1 VTTKTDSHLTAA
13 VAGPVL
19 AAGALGALSALTGS
33 AWLMLLAGG
42 AVGLLVAALLL
53 RPRLGDLTVSMTG
66 PVRVAAGEPVTHRL
80 HVHNRGATSSPPL
93 RLTHALRGLEDRSV
107 YVVGLPPGGSA
118 DVDLSRSALHRGVAR
133 GCEIRLDSSA
143 PLGLLAASRT
153 TTYQQPFVVHPAV
166 VAPDRSAA
174 RQLGLEDAID
184 PVPGPGLDIAGV
196 REWQHGDDPRRVHWR
211 STARRGRLIVAERG
225 LGAATAL
232 SLAVVGPSDAPDW
245 EALVAL
251 AAATARAA
259 QLEGRQVTVQAW
271 NGRLA
276 TPATHGR
283 SVVAL
288 LDWWAALA
296 AVALPWP
303 AALVAAGSGDPKA
316 RAVTVVASVH
326 VRPSWWQE
334 VYARAGTAGLA
345 VGRLQLPDQE
355 QPHWESSLSAEPW
368 SSGAPRFPVEPRA
381 PGEPR

>member
-13 VAGPVL
+13 IAGPVVGS
-19 AAGALGALSALTGS
+19 AALGALSVLTGS
-33 AWLMLLAGG
+33 AWLMLLAGAG
-42 AVGLLVAALLL
+42 VGLVAAALLL

-66 PVRVAAGEPVTHRL
+66 PVRVAVGEPVTHRL
-80 HVHNRGATSSPPL
+80 HVHNRGGTSSPPV
-93 RLTHALRGLEDRSV
+93 RLTHALRGLEDHSV

-118 DVDLSRSALHRGVAR
+118 DVDLARTALHRGVAR

-143 PLGLLAASRT
+143 PLGLLAVTRA
-153 TTYQQPFVVHPAV
+153 TTYHQPFVVHPAV
-166 VAPDRSAA
+166 VAPQRSAS
-174 RQLGLEDAID
+174 RQLGLEEAVD

-225 LGAATAL
+225 MGAATAL
-232 SLAVVGPSDAPDW
+232 SLAVVGPSEAPDW
-245 EALVAL
+245 EGLVAL
-251 AAATARAA
+251 AASTARAA

-276 TPATHGR
+276 SPATHGR

-288 LDWWAALA
+288 LDWWAGLE

-303 AALVAAGSGDPKA
+303 AALVAAGSGDPTS
-316 RAVTVVASVH
+316 REVMVVASAH

-334 VYARAGTAGLA
+334 VYARAGTARLA
-345 VGRLQLPDQE
+345 VARLEMPLEELPRR
-355 QPHWESSLSAEPW
+355 ESLDDARSFQAGVPG
-368 SSGAPRFPVEPRA
+368 SGAPR
-381 PGEPR
+381 

>member
-13 VAGPVL
+13 IAGPVL
-19 AAGALGALSALTGS
+19 AAGSLGALSVLTGS
-33 AWLMLLAGG
+33 AWLMLLAGA
-42 AVGLLVAALLL
+42 AVGLLAAALVL
-53 RPRLGDLTVSMTG
+53 RPRLGDLTVSMSG

-80 HVHNRGATSSPPL
+80 HVHNSGATSSPPL

-118 DVDLSRSALHRGVAR
+118 HVDLLRSALQRGVTR

-143 PLGLLAASRT
+143 PLGLLAVSRT
-153 TTYQQPFVVHPAV
+153 TTYQQPFIVHPAV
-166 VAPDRSAA
+166 VAPDRSAS
-174 RQLGLEDAID
+174 RQLGFEEAID

-245 EALVAL
+245 EDLVAL

-276 TPATHGR
+276 SPATHGR

-288 LDWWAALA
+288 LDWWAGLA

-303 AALVAAGSGDPKA
+303 AALVAAGSGDPKT

-334 VYARAGTAGLA
+334 VYARAGVTGLA
-345 VGRLQLPDQE
+345 VGRLQLPGQE
-355 QPHWESSLSAEPW
+355 LPHWESSFSAEPPGP
-368 SSGAPRFPVEPRA
+368 GAPRVSAEPPGPGA
-381 PGEPR
+381 PR